1 MATTFDT
8 QTESSRPTH
17 RPASHTDRPRSGG
30 GLLLGLVLV
39 AILVGVG
46 VWQLVK
52 AGGREAAAGGALTYA
67 VARGDMLITVTD
79 DGNVESASNVDIKC
93 EVDGGGTILW
103 IVQDGS
109 QVQAG
114 DELVR
119 LDTSVIEN
127 EFTLQNSVTEKA
139 RATKIQSEQN
149 LSAAQIAVKE
159 YIQGLYKQS
168 MQTAEAQIK
177 IAEQN
182 LTSARNTF
190 EFTERMVRKGF
201 ATPLQQESDQFAVER
216 AQLDLDAAITARDV
230 LKDFTYEKTV
240 KQLEATR
247 EAAAAQLRADS
258 ATLKN
263 EEDKLKKLEKQL
275 AACLIKAP
283 QNGMVVFAND
293 TRGRSGTT
301 EATIQEGAQ
310 VRFTQSIIKLPDL
323 SRMQVRMT
331 VHESK
336 VDQIKTG
343 MPARITIQGKD
354 YKGTVI
360 SVNNQPEP
368 SSWFAASVKE
378 YATTVTIEGEQR
390 GLRPGM
396 TAQVEILLAHVKDA
410 LTIPVSCVVEQR
422 GKFYG
427 WVVADGRY
435 QRRELV
441 LGRTNDSFLEIIDGV
456 KEGDVVLRNP
466 RAIVPEA
473 QEETSLEDRARDAS
487 QFGPGGPP
495 SEGGPAGA
503 GGGPGGRGR
512 RGPGGGPDGS
522 GGGPGGA
529 GPGGAGPGAAGQ
541 GGPGQLSPGGGRR
554 RGGPG
559 GPDASR
565 GAGNGAPSDGA
576 AASAAPEPNPAAD
589 TNAAGGEEGGVTAGG
604 GGGAGAA
611 APAIESA
618 SGVQP

>member
-1 MATTFDT
+1 MATTLDP
-8 QTESSRPTH
+8 QTEFSRPSR
-17 RPASHTDRPRSGG
+17 RPASHVERPRSGRG
-30 GLLLGLVLV
+30 LALGLLLVVG
-39 AILVGVG
+39 LVGVG
-46 VWQLVK
+46 IWQLVK
-52 AGGREAAAGGALTYA
+52 AGGDEGGVGGALTY
-67 VARGDMLITVTD
+67 VVQRGDMLITVTD
-79 DGNVESASNVDIKC
+79 DGNVESASNIDIKC
-93 EVDGGGTILW
+93 EVEGGGTILW

-119 LDTSVIEN
+119 LDTAVIEN
-127 EFTLQNSVTEKA
+127 EYTLQNSVTEKA

-149 LSAAQIAVKE
+149 LTAAEIAVKE
-159 YIQGLYKQS
+159 YKQGLYIQAV
-168 MQTAEAQIK
+168 QTADAAIK

-182 LTSARNTF
+182 LTSARNTL

-201 ATPLQQESDQFAVER
+201 ATPLQRESDQFAVER
-216 AQLDLDAAITARDV
+216 AQLDLDAAITSKSV
-230 LKDFTYEKTV
+230 LEDFTFEKTV
-240 KQLEATR
+240 KQLEATS
-247 EAAAAQLRADS
+247 EAAAAQLRADT

-263 EEDKLKKLEKQL
+263 EEDKLKKLERQL
-275 AACLIKAP
+275 AACVIKAP
-283 QNGMVVFAND
+283 QNGMVVFANE
-293 TRGRSGTT
+293 TRGRSGTS

-354 YKGTVI
+354 YKGSVV

-396 TAQVEILLAHVKDA
+396 TAAVEILLAHVKDA

-427 WVVADGRY
+427 WVIVDGRY

-441 LGRTNDSFLEIIDGV
+441 LGRTNDSFLEVIDGV
-456 KEGDVVLRNP
+456 KEGDIVLRNP

-487 QFGPGGPP
+487 QFGAGGPQ
-495 SEGGPAGA
+495 SEGGPPGA
-503 GGGPGGRGR
+503 GGGPGGPGGRGR
-512 RGPGGGPDGS
+512 RGPD
-522 GGGPGGA
+522 GA
-529 GPGGAGPGAAGQ
+529 GPGGAGPGAPGQ
-541 GGPGQLSPGGGRR
+541 GGPGQFGPGGGRR

-559 GPDASR
+559 GAEAPG
-565 GAGNGAPSDGA
+565 GAGSGATTDGA
-576 AASAAPEPNPAAD
+576 AASAAPETSPVAD
-589 TNAAGGEEGGVTAGG
+589 TPTAEGEAGSVTVGG

-611 APAIESA
+611 APAVESG

>member
-1 MATTFDT
+1 VFVIF
-8 QTESSRPTH
+8 
-17 RPASHTDRPRSGG
+17 GV
-30 GLLLGLVLV
+30 LLLVAAVWLVV
-39 AILVGVG
+39 QAM
-46 VWQLVK
+46 
-52 AGGREAAAGGALTYA
+52 AGDGDDTTGASIYK

-103 IVQDGS
+103 IVQDGK
-109 QVQAG
+109 QVEAG
-114 DELVR
+114 EELVR

-149 LSAAQIAVKE
+149 LTAADIAVKE
-159 YIQGLYKQS
+159 YKEGLYIQAV
-168 MQTAEAQIK
+168 QTADATIK

-182 LTSARNTF
+182 LTSAKNTLD
-190 EFTERMVRKGF
+190 FTEKMVRKGF
-201 ATPLQQESDQFAVER
+201 ATPLQKESDSFAVDR
-216 AQLDLDAAITARDV
+216 AQLDLDAAITAKDV
-230 LKDFTYEKTV
+230 LEKFTYEKTV
-240 KQLEATR
+240 KQLEATK
-247 EAAAAQLRADS
+247 EAAAAQLRADT

-275 AACLIKAP
+275 AHCVIKAP
-283 QNGMVVFAND
+283 QNGMVVYAND
-293 TRGRSGTT
+293 TRSRSGTT

-310 VRFTQSIIKLPDL
+310 VRFTQSIIRLPDL

-354 YKGTVI
+354 HKGTVV

-378 YATTVTIEGEQR
+378 YATTVTIEGEQA

-396 TAQVEILLAHVKDA
+396 TAQVEILLDNVKDA

-422 GKFYG
+422 GKFNC
-427 WVVADGRY
+427 WLVDGGKY
-435 QRRELV
+435 QRRELK
-441 LGRTNDSFLEIIDGV
+441 LGRTNDSFIEVIDGV

-466 RAIVPEA
+466 RAMVPEA

-487 QFGPGGPP
+487 QFGQGAPPSAGGP
-495 SEGGPAGA
+495 EGA
-503 GGGPGGRGR
+503 GGRGGPRGR
-512 RGPGGGPDGS
+512 AN
-522 GGGPGGA
+522 GPGGA
-529 GPGGAGPGAAGQ
+529 GPAGPGVG
-541 GGPGQLSPGGGRR
+541 
-554 RGGPG
+554 GGPG
-559 GPDASR
+559 GG
-565 GAGNGAPSDGA
+565 GAGRRGGFDLTQFDADGDGKLTKEELPEQMRAFFDRMDTNGDGAIDAAERAAARARRPGADGGGQNGPGAPSGGGDAGA
-576 AASAAPEPNPAAD
+576 AAENAPAGASD
-589 TNAAGGEEGGVTAGG
+589 TPVGG

-611 APAIESA
+611 APVPADQS